1 MWFMSEWATKQN
13 TSSHAQNTS
22 HLHVELK
29 QLPRKIVDSKAAT
42 TAEAKRTLE
51 RAKEDELGEFQRRTL
66 DYASKFSRISPAKAE
81 KLVREL
87 SDKFQLERRDAI
99 QIANTMP
106 RYTEEL
112 RTILTVKGKIIG
124 ASELQDILKV
134 VNDYRD

>member
-1 MWFMSEWATKQN
+1 
-13 TSSHAQNTS
+13 
-22 HLHVELK
+22 
-29 QLPRKIVDSKAAT
+29 LPRKIVDSKAAP

-51 RAKEDELGEFQRRTL
+51 RAKEEELGEFQRRTL

-81 KLVREL
+81 RLVKEL
-87 SDKFQLERRDAI
+87 SDKFQLERKDAI

-134 VNDYRD
+134 VNDYRE

>member
-1 MWFMSEWATKQN
+1 
-13 TSSHAQNTS
+13 
-22 HLHVELK
+22 
-29 QLPRKIVDSKAAT
+29 LPRKIVDSKAAP

-51 RAKEDELGEFQRRTL
+51 RAKEEELGEFQRRTL

-81 KLVREL
+81 RLVKEL
-87 SDKFQLERRDAI
+87 SDKFQLERKDAI

-124 ASELQDILKV
+124 ASELQVILKV
-134 VNDYRD
+134 VNDYRE